1 MVYRVTLELERF
13 HVREA
18 GTLAAARTA
27 IAAERPALVLLDVHL
42 GGGSS
47 DALLEELLVDG
58 VPVVIVSGTAELS
71 EYADRAS
78 EVLAKPFDPA
88 ELVALVHKHALG

>member
-13 HVREA
+13 SVREA
-18 GTLAAARTA
+18 GTLEAARAA
-27 IAAERPALVLLDVHL
+27 IGAERPALVLLDVHL
-42 GGGSS
+42 EGSSS
-47 DALLEELLVDG
+47 DALLEELRREG

-71 EYADRAS
+71 EYAARAS